1 MRLVTFDG
9 LAQHRVDVVFRFRGQ
24 GYHLQ
29 AKVGLCSLSLTP
41 RMCLTACNDGSEN
54 NTEIVVEKKSESKEY
69 DEFVE
74 DLPPNEPRYA

>member
-1 MRLVTFDG
+1 M
-9 LAQHRVDVVFRFRGQ
+9 
-24 GYHLQ
+24 
-29 AKVGLCSLSLTP
+29 TP
-41 RMCLTACNDGSEN
+41 RMCLTVVHIDSEN

>member
-1 MRLVTFDG
+1 MSV
-9 LAQHRVDVVFRFRGQ
+9 
-24 GYHLQ
+24 
-29 AKVGLCSLSLTP
+29 TP
-41 RMCLTACNDGSEN
+41 RMCLMNGHGDSEN